1 MVVYS
6 RVSSRIAELHG
17 ETLSQK
23 KSNETNSENSEGAA
37 RNRSWSSGPCSS
49 SARLGFPLLWLLPYT
64 CICGG
69 TEMGLYSQQPCKSMG
84 RGNICLLCER
94 SRIPECRLG
103 TWIYAWVLPKAL
115 VVWHLN
121 SPHSGTYTCQP
132 RRLCQGLFTLL
143 IPPDAS

>member
-1 MVVYS
+1 MRAVAVVVYS

-23 KSNETNSENSEGAA
+23 NQRKPTVKTVRAQHRS
-37 RNRSWSSGPCSS
+37 RSWN
-49 SARLGFPLLWLLPYT
+49 SAQLGFPLLWLLPYT
-64 CICGG
+64 CICGE
-69 TEMGLYSQQPCKSMG
+69 TEMGLYSQHPCKSMG
-84 RGNICLLCER
+84 WGNICLLCER

-103 TWIYAWVLPKAL
+103 TWIHAWVLPKAL

-132 RRLCQGLFTLL
+132 RCLCQGLFTLL